1 VSESLVGDV
10 LDLRVGAPAHGG
22 HCVARIGDEPHGRVV
37 FVRHAL
43 PGERVRAR
51 VTEDAGGAFCRAD
64 AVDVLEP
71 SPDRVTPPC
80 PHAGPGRCGGC
91 DWQHASDSA
100 QRALKAAVVGEQLLR
115 LAGLDV
121 AVEVEPR
128 PKLEASPSRLSFELQ
143 PGAEVTADVTLLNV
157 GNVPYEVP
165 AASTFCVF
173 DGSGV
178 DHAFWVAFGSDPPEG
193 KERIDL
199 LLDDLAESHGGLVE
213 VRARA
218 AERTIPPGESRE
230 VQVGLRF
237 SDRIRPGHTYAG
249 SWGGEGL
256 SVRVRV
262 SVPAA
267 KEKVPR

>member
-1 VSESLVGDV
+1 MSPRQRTAAAAPKVTFRGPPQRMTSLVTLPDEHDAAARPKALLEGAEV
-10 LDLRVGAPAHGG
+10 RGLAVRPLTREGLKMGKVTLR
-22 HCVARIGDEPHGRVV
+22 
-37 FVRHAL
+37 L
-43 PGERVRAR
+43 PK
-51 VTEDAGGAFCRAD
+51 
-64 AVDVLEP
+64 
-71 SPDRVTPPC
+71 STPPGSYTGSVEI
-80 PHAGPGRCGGC
+80 AGRQVP
-91 DWQHASDSA
+91 
-100 QRALKAAVVGEQLLR
+100 
-115 LAGLDV
+115 V